1 MPKDLKRI
9 EYRVRESWRA
19 RACAAGLSVG
29 AQAFLFGTGAAMPL
43 ALNSAWI
50 AAFSVLPAAAL
61 VTAACRKKNRIRNER
76 KKSPSRAAHALL
88 ALTLLG
94 NCIFAMAALV
104 NFAEQT
110 LLELSPM
117 LWSIVVTVIAVSACA
132 LSGSDGAARLCFAL
146 RWVLPVLSGVL
157 VLASVPMKTP
167 VGLFPLLGKGG
178 REVGVSAAC
187 MLGAASPALMLLLPP
202 PDIARGGE
210 AAKACPAP
218 ETGFFVRRVLAGAT
232 VGVLFLFA
240 ACVCTTYESIAES
253 AVWGMRLRIVASDQ
267 PHEGIPQ
274 TLLIV
279 LQMMAILL
287 LGANMLSSAELALAY
302 VFPKGQSM
310 RSGLLILT
318 ALLLAA
324 LLVLLAFGF
333 DIALYAAPL
342 LAIPML
348 ILPGI
353 CRSREGLPQ

>member
-50 AAFSVLPAAAL
+50 AAFAVLPAAAL
-61 VTAACRKKNRIRNER
+61 VTAACRKNKRRNGRE
-76 KKSPSRAAHALL
+76 KSPSRAAHALL

-94 NCIFAMAALV
+94 NCIFAVAALV

-157 VLASVPMKTP
+157 VLASVPMKAP

-178 REVGVSAAC
+178 AE
-187 MLGAASPALMLLLPP
+187 LPTPPALR
-202 PDIARGGE
+202 DR
-210 AAKACPAP
+210 KS
-218 ETGFFVRRVLAGAT
+218 VV
-232 VGVLFLFA
+232 
-240 ACVCTTYESIAES
+240 
-253 AVWGMRLRIVASDQ
+253 
-267 PHEGIPQ
+267 
-274 TLLIV
+274 
-279 LQMMAILL
+279 
-287 LGANMLSSAELALAY
+287 
-302 VFPKGQSM
+302 
-310 RSGLLILT
+310 
-318 ALLLAA
+318 
-324 LLVLLAFGF
+324 
-333 DIALYAAPL
+333 
-342 LAIPML
+342 
-348 ILPGI
+348 
-353 CRSREGLPQ
+353 